1 MKFNLK
7 SIFNRKPTILNTK
20 GKIAPTVLLILDGYG
35 IAPPSHGNAVVLAG
49 TPVMDSLMSLYP
61 HGKLVASGEA
71 VGLPATEV
79 GNTEVGHITMGAGRV
94 MFQGLKR
101 INNDIESRIFYDN
114 DAFIK
119 AVNHARQNNSDIH
132 LMGLAG
138 QGQVHASVDHLYA
151 ILQIMKNQNFTRV
164 YLHLFTD
171 GRDSPP
177 RDSLNL
183 VASVKQKLQEIGIG
197 QIASIS
203 GRYYAMD
210 RDFRWERTEKV
221 YKALTE
227 GVGQSA
233 QDAQDAIKNAYANNK
248 TDEFIDPTVILS
260 NNLPV
265 ALVKDNDAVI
275 FYNYRIDRP
284 RQLTMAFTM
293 DKFESLK
300 SFEFAHTTDPNLKKG
315 EAKFSQ
321 TFNRNKRLKNI
332 FFVTMTE
339 YQNKIPVSAVAFP
352 PQQVADP
359 LSFIISAK
367 GLLQMHM
374 AESEKE
380 RFVTYY
386 FDGLREQAFPGED
399 YTIVPSPKVATY
411 DRKPEMSLSKLIEDF
426 KNVVNL
432 SKYHFIVLNIAN
444 PDMVA
449 HSGNL
454 QATIKAI
461 KIVDAAVGEI
471 TEHVLAY
478 NGTLLITGDH
488 GNAEELVTFPSTSFF
503 FTSSQGSTNTDH
515 SSNPVPLVVVKN
527 SLKGK
532 AIEFSGGSL
541 VDIAPTILAIMNIPV
556 PISMTGR
563 NLFAEKY
570 SFNTNLFAS

>member
-1 MKFNLK
+1 MIFNLE
-7 SIFNRKPTILNTK
+7 SIFNSKPTIVSTK
-20 GKIAPTVLLILDGYG
+20 GKIAPVVLLILDGYG
-35 IAPPSHGNAVVLAG
+35 TAPPSHGNAVVLAG
-49 TPVMDSLMSLYP
+49 TPVMDSLVSSYP
-61 HGKLVASGEA
+61 HGKLIASGEA

-101 INNDIESRIFYDN
+101 INNDIENRNFYDN

-119 AVNHARQNNSDIH
+119 AVNYAKQNNSNLHI
-132 LMGLAG
+132 MGLVG

-151 ILQIMKNQNFTRV
+151 ILQVMKNQDFNRV

-177 RDSLNL
+177 RDALNL
-183 VASVKQKLQEIGIG
+183 ITSIDQRIKEMGVGR
-197 QIASIS
+197 IASIT

-227 GVGQSA
+227 GVGESA
-233 QDAQDAIKNAYANNK
+233 LDPQDAIKNAYANNK
-248 TDEFIDPTVILS
+248 TDEFIDPTVIFS
-260 NNLPV
+260 NNSPV
-265 ALVKDNDAVI
+265 ALIKDNDAVI

-293 DKFESLK
+293 AEFETLK
-300 SFEFAHTTDPNLKKG
+300 SFEFAHTTDPNQKKG
-315 EAKFSQ
+315 EAKFTQ
-321 TFNRNKRLKNI
+321 TFKRNRKLQNI

-339 YQNKIPVSAVAFP
+339 YQNKIPVSAIAFP

-359 LSFIISAK
+359 LSFIISGK
-367 GLLQMHM
+367 GLKQMHM

-386 FDGLREQAFPGED
+386 FDGLREAAFPGEE
-399 YTIVPSPKVATY
+399 YLIIPSPKVPTY
-411 DRKPEMSLSKLIEDF
+411 DKKPEMALPKLVNEF
-426 KNVVNL
+426 KRVVNQ
-432 SKYHFIVLNIAN
+432 SKYHFIVFNIAN

-461 KIVDAAVGEI
+461 KIVDVALGEI
-471 TEHVLAY
+471 VEHVLAFD
-478 NGTLLITGDH
+478 GTLVITGDH
-488 GNAEELVTFPSTSFF
+488 GNAEELVTFPSTSFY
-503 FTSSQGSTNTDH
+503 FTSAQGSVNTDH
-515 SSNPVPLVVVKN
+515 SSNPVPVIVINNKLR
-527 SLKGK
+527 GK

-541 VDIAPTILAIMNIPV
+541 VDIAPTILAIMSIQV
-556 PISMTGR
+556 PLSMTGR